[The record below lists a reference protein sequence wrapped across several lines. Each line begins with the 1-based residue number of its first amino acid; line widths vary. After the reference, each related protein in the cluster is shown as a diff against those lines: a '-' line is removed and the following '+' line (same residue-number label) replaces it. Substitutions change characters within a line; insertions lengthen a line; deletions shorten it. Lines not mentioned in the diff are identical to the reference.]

1 MIVGSSSCKTDE
13 VYIKERCPIVNQD
26 KALRCDI
33 VVMDPIEDTG
43 LQLVSEECSQAF
55 NFDNVC
61 VGCPLEGSAEAE
73 AAMIIASYVVA
84 DLTSK
89 AAHAHVIKNHLG
101 LNKIKKFL
109 KVEDGDGGFLYSIE
123 VTVGETN
130 CSLAED
136 FSQSKCGLKRR
147 QTRLCSAQVHET
159 QPDKVPRNID
169 MKRYEVTSTICKDS
183 HDTINLDKL
192 ASVTDEDVVEVA
204 KALTPVIGQSFSPNM
219 WLVTQ
224 INSVNRI
231 KAEEGINY
239 ALTVRFSESNCQLSI
254 VRDSDLESLYDSQ
267 VCQVEHTSDSMFCQ
281 ILVNKK
287 RTTYRSLNSPFS
299 LHILEQVC
307 AEKKGLLLRQ
317 SCQFVIL

>member
-73 AAMIIASYVVA
+73 AARIIASYVVA

-109 KVEDGDGGFLYSIE
+109 KAEDGEGGHLIWPNR
-123 VTVGETN
+123 G
-130 CSLAED
+130 
-136 FSQSKCGLKRR
+136 SQ
-147 QTRLCSAQVHET
+147 
-159 QPDKVPRNID
+159 
-169 MKRYEVTSTICKDS
+169 
-183 HDTINLDKL
+183 
-192 ASVTDEDVVEVA
+192 
-204 KALTPVIGQSFSPNM
+204 F
-219 WLVTQ
+219 
-224 INSVNRI
+224 
-231 KAEEGINY
+231 
-239 ALTVRFSESNCQLSI
+239 
-254 VRDSDLESLYDSQ
+254 
-267 VCQVEHTSDSMFCQ
+267 
-281 ILVNKK
+281 
-287 RTTYRSLNSPFS
+287 FS
-299 LHILEQVC
+299 LVF
-307 AEKKGLLLRQ
+307 ATNK
-317 SCQFVIL
+317 V

>member
-1 MIVGSSSCKTDE
+1 MV
-13 VYIKERCPIVNQD
+13 
-26 KALRCDI
+26 L
-33 VVMDPIEDTG
+33 DPIEDTE
-43 LQLVSEECSQAF
+43 LQLVSQDCSKAF

-61 VGCPLEGSAEAE
+61 VGCPPEGSQEAE
-73 AAMIIASYVVA
+73 DARIIASYVVA

-109 KVEDGDGGFLYSIE
+109 KVEHGEGGFLYSIE

-147 QTRLCSAQVHET
+147 QTRLCSAKVHET
-159 QPDKVPRNID
+159 QPEKVPRNID

-183 HDTINLDKL
+183 HDTINLEKM

-204 KALTPVIGQSFSPNM
+204 KALTPVIGQSFSANM

-239 ALTVRFSESNCQLSI
+239 ALTVRFSESNCPLNI
-254 VRDSDLESLYDSQ
+254 VRDSELESLYDSE

-299 LHILEQVC
+299 LHILDQVC
-307 AEKKGLLLRQ
+307 AEKKGLLIFSLLSQ
-317 SCQFVIL
+317 CQLVSLLMFSVSV